1 MKRIKSLLAAIG
13 GCLFVSQAAIAQQ
26 TTPVAIS
33 GNVLGV
39 EDGDAGCLMIIRLPE
54 TDDLQLVNVDEPRLC
69 EQVVVGQTI
78 ELTYSVTELEV
89 LPPPEVATVTE
100 LIAGDRACY
109 ATLIDAQGNT
119 TNQLASFEI
128 CAQDILNA
136 EVSLTYDTGNV
147 LAYACEGNPDCDE
160 ESEEAIL
167 ITQAEPTGN
176 SPTPPNPQTPTPQP
190 EPQPFISSLPD
201 GNYRYWSGTPDG
213 EIVSGDELLAKGG
226 VYFLF
231 NKRGQNVVGTFAYVD
246 GEAIC
251 VQGQTNENTVSG
263 ISVQRFPG
271 ATPVSTD
278 ETFRPFGPSGR
289 LNVRRGREIPSSSAL
304 VVNGRR
310 VPIDVVRYNSTLLN
324 LDGLNRINA
333 GTQVP
338 PSTCL

>member
-1 MKRIKSLLAAIG
+1 MRRINSVLAAIG
-13 GCLFVSQAAIAQQ
+13 SSLFVSQAAIAQQ
-26 TTPVAIS
+26 ATPVAIS
-33 GNVLGV
+33 GNVLGI
-39 EDGDAGCLMIIRLPE
+39 EDGDAGCLIIIRLPE
-54 TDDLQLVNVDEPRLC
+54 TDDLQLVDVDEASLC

-89 LPPPEVATVTE
+89 LPPPEVATITE

-109 ATLIDAQGNT
+109 ATLTDAQGNT

-128 CAQDILNA
+128 CAQNILNA
-136 EVSLTYDTGNV
+136 EVSLTYETGNV
-147 LAYACEGNPDCDE
+147 LAYACEGNPDCGE

-176 SPTPPNPQTPTPQP
+176 PPTPPIPDPQP
-190 EPQPFISSLPD
+190 EPQPLISSLPD
-201 GNYRYWSGTPDG
+201 GNYRYWNGTPDG
-213 EIVSGDELLAKGG
+213 EIVSSDELLAKGG

-251 VQGQTNENTVSG
+251 VQGQANENTVSG

-271 ATPVSTD
+271 ATPISTG

-304 VVNGRR
+304 VVDGRR
-310 VPIDVVRYNSTLLN
+310 VPIDVVRYDSTLLS
-324 LDGLNRINA
+324 LDGLTRINA
-333 GTQVP
+333 GTRVP